1 MNAARL
7 QAALNLPPPEAAS
20 APMRIIIVTDAW
32 TPQVNGVVRTLT
44 ETRRELIALG
54 HDVMMITPE
63 RFRTLPCP
71 TYPEIRLSLATGGM
85 VGKLIDDYRPG
96 ALHIATEG
104 PLGWAA
110 RGQALKRGLP
120 FTTAYHTRFPEYV
133 HARLRVPESWSY
145 AVLRRFHGAAA
156 RVMVPTPTVQQD
168 LETHGF
174 KNVVQWSRGVD
185 LSIFKPGPRDALRG
199 TRPIFLYVGRVAIEK
214 NVEAFLKLDLP
225 GTKWVVGEGP
235 QLAELKA
242 RFPEAQYAGVQ
253 SQAALAR
260 LYAAADVFVFPS
272 RTDTFGL
279 VLLEAMACGTPVAA
293 YPVTGPLDVIGTS
306 GAGALDEDLQRAC
319 LAALAIPRE
328 RAAAHAAKFSWAHC
342 AKQFAEH
349 LRPVRA

>member
-7 QAALNLPPPEAAS
+7 QTALPLTPPEPAN

-44 ETRRELIALG
+44 ETRRELTALG

-85 VGKLIDDYRPG
+85 VGRLIDEYRPD

-133 HARLRVPESWSY
+133 HARMRVPESWSY

-156 RVMVPTPTVQQD
+156 RVMVPTPTVQHD
-168 LETHGF
+168 LEAHGF
-174 KNVVQWSRGVD
+174 TNVVQWSRGVD
-185 LSIFKPGPRDALRG
+185 LSIFKPGPRDAFREA
-199 TRPIFLYVGRVAIEK
+199 RPIFLYVGRVAIEK

-235 QLAELKA
+235 QLADLKA
-242 RFPEAQYAGVQ
+242 RYPQAHYAGVQ
-253 SQAALAR
+253 NQAALAR
-260 LYAAADVFVFPS
+260 LYASADVFVFPS

-279 VLLEAMACGTPVAA
+279 VLLESMACGTPVAA

-319 LAALAIPRE
+319 LAALKISRE
-328 RAAAHAAKFSWAHC
+328 RAAQHAAKFSWANC
-342 AKQFAEH
+342 AKQFADH